1 MHIYCMTL
9 WSWRFE
15 DLSLLLEETLISFN
29 PLAPMGDVVILKH
42 VISEH
47 MLWIKFMGTSHEIT
61 LRWMPQN
68 PIDKSTLVQVMAWLT
83 PEVIKPLPKPVL
95 TKIPQCHMVALDHN
109 MLTWSVK
116 DLSSPKLWS
125 VLTQTFLWSFQ
136 ICYHSSAVIL
146 WSLMGLMCKSPLFQW
161 EL

>member
-1 MHIYCMTL
+1 
-9 WSWRFE
+9 
-15 DLSLLLEETLISFN
+15 
-29 PLAPMGDVVILKH
+29 MGDVVILKH

-116 DLSSPKLWS
+116 DLSSHFFDLFRYVIIQ
-125 VLTQTFLWSFQ
+125 VLSFFDRWW
-136 ICYHSSAVIL
+136 V
-146 WSLMGLMCKSPLFQW
+146 
-161 EL
+161 